1 MLKFL
6 SVLFISFSISSA
18 SAQVQRMNPGETDA
32 QGRRMMNDGEK
43 VGGGTKMTPGQPG
56 PHGTKLLGPGESHG
70 SVKMMPK
77 KQ

>member
-1 MLKFL
+1 
-6 SVLFISFSISSA
+6 
-18 SAQVQRMNPGETDA
+18 
-32 QGRRMMNDGEK
+32 MMNDGEK